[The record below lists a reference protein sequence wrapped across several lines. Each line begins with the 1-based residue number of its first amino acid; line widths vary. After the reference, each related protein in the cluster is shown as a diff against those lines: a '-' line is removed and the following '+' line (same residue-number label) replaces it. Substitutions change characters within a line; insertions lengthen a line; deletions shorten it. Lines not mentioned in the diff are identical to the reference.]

1 MNIGRIIKVL
11 SRISD
16 VLVLF
21 ALLVVLFGSAA
32 LLVTALVFAGLG
44 AIGHP

>member
-1 MNIGRIIKVL
+1 MNISRIIKVL

-21 ALLVVLFGSAA
+21 ALLVVLLGSAA

-44 AIGHP
+44 AIGHL